1 MSELFN
7 WGGETPEQRQ
17 ARLQWEQDILFEQA
31 RMKAMAMQAGAVGGS
46 GGLRCEPLGGLKV
59 NLDLSGFVSEESF
72 GSFFIS
78 EQGIENGKTFYLSY
92 DKEIDGENEYES
104 WAKIAW
110 NNKTSLWEFT
120 QYDFDNGEIQ
130 YQGAVATS
138 TSLYNDEW
146 TMLEGDFP
154 PIGTSSGS
162 EFSCDWRYCLTISS
176 GDGYSFSGSAVPA
189 WIEVPLNES
198 PNAYLSFGGGF
209 QIFWSFE
216 DSSWV
221 VITDEDPILLGG
233 TRKDLPTGT
242 FDLGGG
248 TLTLNPGICAVE
260 PIPTF

>member
-1 MSELFN
+1 L
-7 WGGETPEQRQ
+7 
-17 ARLQWEQDILFEQA
+17 
-31 RMKAMAMQAGAVGGS
+31 
-46 GGLRCEPLGGLKV
+46 
-59 NLDLSGFVSEESF
+59 
-72 GSFFIS
+72 S

-110 NNKTSLWEFT
+110 NSETSLWEFT

-130 YQGAVATS
+130 YQAVVATS
-138 TSLYNDEW
+138 TSLYEDEW

-162 EFSCDWRYCLTISS
+162 EFSCNWRYCLTISI

-189 WIEVPLNES
+189 WVEVPLNES
-198 PNAYLSFGGGF
+198 PNAYLSFGGVF

-221 VITDEDPILLGG
+221 AITEGDPILLGG
-233 TRKDLPTGT
+233 TRDALPTGT
-242 FDLGGG
+242 IDLGGG
-248 TLTLNPGICAVE
+248 TFTLNPGICAVE
-260 PIPTF
+260 PILTF